1 MRGELGRSG
10 IFYARRVSTVS
21 VFVPRL
27 CPIVRSDI
35 VPDRRQFHLISF
47 SLQLT
52 AGNYEQIRNRTL
64 GPPRALTLDSGALAR
79 FSTTNPVESDLAE
92 FSSFF
97 FRTHLESER

>member
-10 IFYARRVSTVS
+10 IFYARRVFTVS
-21 VFVPRL
+21 VYVPRL
-27 CPIVRSDI
+27 YPIGDNFI
-35 VPDRRQFHLISF
+35 FISF